1 MTLPISPPRLLP
13 SCTPKFATRRRP
25 ERESFGG
32 EIAGGGAALGQPFMP
47 HQREIAMTGGEID
60 RRTGLPADRTVI
72 GTVTRQTGKTTLY
85 GSWEIPPCTAPRWAQ
100 PQPAAFAAPSR

>member
-1 MTLPISPPRLLP
+1 MTLLVSPPRLLP

-47 HQREIAMTGGEID
+47 HQREIAMTGGGDDPRGGGPACPAGIVAGAGA
-60 RRTGLPADRTVI
+60 TG
-72 GTVTRQTGKTTLY
+72 GKTPDR
-85 GSWEIPPCTAPRWAQ
+85 WWADPPG
-100 PQPAAFAAPSR
+100 PAAAGG